1 MTINHLSPSSLSL
14 FRSQPALWVLKYL
27 MGARD
32 EAGPAAWRGSAVEAG
47 LDVILYKVPGD
58 PWVKANERFELD
70 AQGEARDDMD
80 KQRGLLA
87 PLLQQATE
95 AVKEL
100 GLPNARQFKIEHWL
114 DGIEWPILG
123 YVDYLYPEFGFDLKT
138 TERMP
143 SEPRADHVMQVSLYA
158 AATKR
163 PFRLLYVTPK
173 KFQWFSI
180 TPEHQAIALSEARAI
195 ARNIQ
200 ALLGLSA
207 DPARLLAALP
217 ADFENFR
224 WSSNLKQL
232 HMQAIGENNAPRS

>member
-1 MTINHLSPSSLSL
+1 MSISHLSPSSLSL
-14 FRSQPALWVLKYL
+14 FRSQPALWVGRYL
-27 MGARD
+27 LGWRD

-47 LDVILYKVPGD
+47 LDVILYKVAGD
-58 PWVKANERFELD
+58 PWVKACERFELD

-87 PLLQQATE
+87 PLLVQATE
-95 AVKEL
+95 AVRHF
-100 GLPNARQFKIEHWL
+100 GSMMPNARQFKIEHRL

-143 SEPRADHVMQVSLYA
+143 SEPRADHVMQVSIYA

-163 PFRLLYVTPK
+163 PFKLLYVTPK
-173 KFQWFSI
+173 KFQWFDVE
-180 TPEHQAIALSEARAI
+180 PEQQSAALYEATMI

-200 ALLGLSA
+200 ALLRLSA

-224 WSSNLKQL
+224 WSPNLKQL
-232 HMQAIGENNAPRS
+232 HMQAIGAD

>member
-1 MTINHLSPSSLSL
+1 MSISHLSPSSLSL
-14 FRSQPALWVLKYL
+14 FRSQPALWVGRYL
-27 MGARD
+27 LGWRD

-47 LDVILYKVPGD
+47 LDVILYRVEDIAGNSLI
-58 PWVKANERFELD
+58 KARDRFELD
-70 AQGEARDDMD
+70 AQGDAGPEVEKHRMAL
-80 KQRGLLA
+80 GSFLV
-87 PLLQQATE
+87 QASE

-100 GLPNARQFKIEHWL
+100 GLPNARQIKVEHWL
-114 DGIEWPILG
+114 DGIEWPVMG

-163 PFRLLYVTPK
+163 PFKLLYCTPK
-173 KFQWFSI
+173 KFQWFEVS
-180 TPEHQAIALSEARAI
+180 PEQQSGALYEATMI

-200 ALLGLSA
+200 ALLRLSS

-224 WSSNLKQL
+224 WSPNLKQL
-232 HMQAIGENNAPRS
+232 HMQAIGAD